1 MSNPI
6 SAIASVAGSLIGN
19 RGARDAASAQA
30 SAADRASD
38 QQRYMFDQQAE
49 MQRPWREAGENALG
63 FLREGIQPDGQ
74 FMQRFSMDKFQ
85 ADPGYGFRL
94 GEGLKA
100 RDRQAAARGG
110 LISGAALK
118 GAQRYG
124 QDMAS
129 QEYGNA
135 FNRYRAETGDIYNR
149 LAGVSGTGQTA
160 VNQLGAF
167 GQNTANQ
174 IGNNM
179 VGAGNARASG
189 YMGSANAI
197 AGGIGQMANMYG
209 QNQMLNQLQMGGM
222 QNIYGSGNVYGPG
235 GASTAGL
242 GITNYDDF

>member
-6 SAIASVAGSLIGN
+6 SAIASVAGSLIGSS
-19 RGARDAASAQA
+19 GAKSAANTQAAAS
-30 SAADRASD
+30 DRANAL
-38 QQRYMFDQQAE
+38 QYQMFQEQNE
-49 MQRPWREAGENALG
+49 LQRPWREAGEDALG

-74 FMQRFSMDKFQ
+74 FMQRFGMDQFQ

-100 RDRQAAARGG
+100 LDRQAAARGG

-135 FNRYRAETGDIYNR
+135 FNRFRAETGDIYNR
-149 LAGVSGTGQTA
+149 LAGVAGTGQTA

-174 IGNNM
+174 MGANTI
-179 VGAGNARASG
+179 GAGNARASG
-189 YMGSANAI
+189 YMGQANAI
-197 AGGIGQMANMYG
+197 AGGLGQMGNMYA
-209 QNQMLNQLQMGGM
+209 QNQMLNRFFPSGGGGGGGGP
-222 QNIYGSGNVYGPG
+222 NIYNEGGYGDFGSGGF
-235 GASTAGL
+235 L
-242 GITNYDDF
+242 